1 MHKIGADV
9 QQTGAKKD
17 VLRSVAIEMSQKAE
31 VKQKQIDFNLKLCQ
45 RAGGKLAQVN
55 CTEKFL
61 SIGGS
66 HFAAFCRA
74 ALACCPTP
82 QQVLKDEDGNIDIA
96 KLKKNPVMKELLE
109 KGWTWQVITWKAE
122 ERYPGLAAFLQRA
135 LNAGNSVPNDMS
147 EFEVMLCIIEHAALE
162 EDDIDWKKCQDIAT
176 HGNPRCSQ
184 YKDYLMDF
192 VKNYGGG
199 VGAPIIHELNTF
211 AAKHC
216 GSPLLGEEFWTAMQG
231 LNFGKLTPCPQVRTA
246 IVACNLTAPKIIDGV
261 AKLLTKTDLKSLQTR
276 DNLVK
281 VHNFEQSLNAAI
293 QIVETI
299 CLGKSSGHLCKA

>member
-1 MHKIGADV
+1 MFCSHFGSKCKASSLRAIYTALNNKLAKTMTRAIAMHLLDNTRPINERLQAILEELEKVNLLIETPLSVEQMLVHPKNRGNLGLNPWNVHKIGADV

-45 RAGGKLAQVN
+45 RAGGAQVN

-74 ALACCPTP
+74 ALACCPTA

-147 EFEVMLCIIEHAALE
+147 EFEVMLCIIEHAAQE

-176 HGNPRCSQ
+176 HGNPRCS
-184 YKDYLMDF
+184 
-192 VKNYGGG
+192 
-199 VGAPIIHELNTF
+199 
-211 AAKHC
+211 
-216 GSPLLGEEFWTAMQG
+216 
-231 LNFGKLTPCPQVRTA
+231 
-246 IVACNLTAPKIIDGV
+246 
-261 AKLLTKTDLKSLQTR
+261 
-276 DNLVK
+276 
-281 VHNFEQSLNAAI
+281 
-293 QIVETI
+293 
-299 CLGKSSGHLCKA
+299 